1 MHESPVKLCGAAADA
16 LFVLMNGQ
24 QRIETLLPVF
34 ACRKPAKYRVR
45 ERGLCDQIS
54 VSIDNCCDR
63 KSDYRIS

>member
-1 MHESPVKLCGAAADA
+1 MHEGPLKVHGAESSS
-16 LFVLMNGQ
+16 LSQLMDGQ

-54 VSIDNCCDR
+54 VSITWPMR
-63 KSDYRIS
+63 QKVRL